1 MSRWLAAEP
10 DCLLAANQTVYIC
23 AVHSLDGC
31 ASARG
36 ALVKVDL
43 DGRVGNLTLGVH
55 RPLLPLFEAVVNSF
69 DAIRE
74 RGGNHGRI
82 QVTIERGPAQIKTD
96 GRDEPGPVVGFTIE
110 DNGVGFTDENLA
122 SFETTDTPWKRA
134 HGGKGVGRL
143 LWLKAFT
150 RAEVESTYLKD
161 EAWRTRR
168 FTFALPAGVA
178 DLEDTPAS
186 SKSAKTVVRLIG
198 LKSQFQANCPAAV
211 QAIAQSLMEHVLAQL
226 LDASCPDLHVS
237 DATDSAKVN
246 ELFKSQ
252 VSGARK
258 QSKMTV
264 KGHPIEISTFRLRS
278 SAGNRNRIHY
288 LGHSR
293 EVATEALSNH
303 IPDLGD
309 RLQSENGAQVI
320 SCYVSGKVLDDHVNS
335 ERTAFTLPADSLPL
349 APDEV
354 SMADIRTSA
363 IAELR
368 GTFGEELERLHKAKL
383 DQIRSYVT
391 TTAPRYRHLLNADRS
406 EIDSIPGG
414 LSEERLESELH
425 RINYTVE
432 QKARRA
438 ATELI
443 KRPKGAD
450 DHPDYER
457 RFREAV
463 NAVSD
468 VGRSKLADYV
478 CHRKIVLD
486 LLELTLQRGA
496 TGKYSLEEAIH
507 ELVFPL
513 KADSG
518 EVPVESQNLW
528 VIDERL
534 AYHEYLASDKPLASY
549 DVLQIDGKQ
558 RPDIAVF
565 GPAFATVDSG
575 PPFGSVVIL
584 EFKRPMRD
592 GIKEDDNPI
601 AQVFDYVRRIRAGAA
616 VDRTGR
622 PIPVGESLPFYGY
635 VIADLTESVSRHAEN
650 AGLVRTPDGAGYFG
664 YNPRQATYVEVISYT
679 KLLTD
684 SKKRNRAF
692 FDRLQIPSS

>member
-1 MSRWLAAEP
+1 
-10 DCLLAANQTVYIC
+10 
-23 AVHSLDGC
+23 
-31 ASARG
+31 
-36 ALVKVDL
+36 VKVDL
-43 DGRVGNLTLGVH
+43 EGRVRNLTLGQH
-55 RPLLPLFEAVVNSF
+55 RALLPLFEAVVNSF

-74 RGGNHGRI
+74 CGEKRGRI
-82 QVTIERGPAQIKTD
+82 LVSIERGPAQMRTD
-96 GRDEPGPVVGFTIE
+96 GKEDPGPITGFAIE
-110 DNGVGFTDENLA
+110 DNGVGFNADNLA
-122 SFETTDTPWKRA
+122 SFETTDTPWKRT

-143 LWLKAFT
+143 LWLKAFD
-150 RAEVESTYLKD
+150 RAEIESTYSLD
-161 EAWRTRR
+161 GGWRTRK
-168 FTFALPAGVA
+168 FTFSLPSGVVDVA
-178 DLEDTPAS
+178 DAAAS
-186 SKSAKTVVRLIG
+186 TLVAKTVVRLVG
-198 LKSQFQANCPAAV
+198 MKSQFQAHCPSTV
-211 QAIAQSLMEHVLAQL
+211 QGVAQGLMEHMLAQL
-226 LDASCPDLHVS
+226 LDSACPELSVS
-237 DATDSAKVN
+237 DATDFAKVN
-246 ELFKSQ
+246 ELFTSQ
-252 VSGARK
+252 VSGAR
-258 QSKMTV
+258 QHSKAVV
-264 KGHPIEISTFRLRS
+264 KGHPIEISTFRLRGG
-278 SAGNRNRIHY
+278 AGGKNRIHY

-293 EVATEALSNH
+293 EVSTEALSNH

-309 RLQSENGAQVI
+309 RLQADNGSQVV
-320 SCYVSGKVLDDHVNS
+320 SCYVAGKVLDEHVNS
-335 ERTAFTLPADSLPL
+335 ERTAFTLPPDSLPL

-354 SMADIRTSA
+354 SMADIRGSA

-368 GTFGEELERLHKAKL
+368 GQLGEDLDRLHKAKME
-383 DQIRSYVT
+383 QIRNYVT
-391 TTAPRYRHLLNADRS
+391 STAPRYRHLLNADRS

-414 LSEERLESELH
+414 LSEERLEAELH
-425 RINYTVE
+425 RINYGVE
-432 QKARRA
+432 RRA
-438 ATELI
+438 RTAAADLI

-457 RFREAV
+457 RFKEAV

-478 CHRKIVLD
+478 CHRRIVLD
-486 LLELTLQRGA
+486 LLDLTLQRG
-496 TGKYSLEEAIH
+496 TSGKYSLEEAIH

-513 KADSG
+513 KTDSG
-518 EVPVESQNLW
+518 EVPYASQNLW

-534 AYHEYLASDKPLASY
+534 AYHEYLASDKPLSSY
-549 DVLQIDGKQ
+549 EVLRLDGKQ

-616 VDRTGR
+616 LDRTGR
-622 PIPVGESLPFYGY
+622 PIPVGDSLPFYGY
-635 VIADLTESVSRHAEN
+635 VIADLTESVSHHAEN

-692 FDRLQIPSS
+692 FDRLQLPAG